1 MCGLNGFVTL
11 DPARAPTL
19 DARAAIDAM
28 NQALA
33 HRGPDGEGRHLEDGL
48 ALGHRRLAIVDTSP
62 AGAQPMHSADGQLVL
77 VFNGEI
83 YNHVELAQE
92 LAALGHVMRTRS
104 DTEVILHAYARWGD
118 ACVQRFNGM
127 WAFAL
132 WDRRQQRLL
141 CSRDRLGVKPFV
153 YHQHQGRWWFSSEA
167 VGLRAVLPLH
177 RADLGKLHEFLAW
190 GYRRED
196 GRSFFEGVAEL
207 PPAHNLV
214 VQHGRV
220 QLQRYWSLPEWAQP
234 GHAAPPADTAA
245 RAAQLH
251 DLLADAVRLRLR
263 SDVPVALLQSGG
275 LDSSA
280 IAVCVNTLAAAGN
293 TGGQPVKAFTSVHP
307 GHASDESAVVAR
319 LMQGLPHLNWVPLQ
333 PPGHALA
340 EQLPAYVD
348 ALQEPQA
355 SATSFAHWSLMQA
368 VRAQGLKVV
377 LNGQGADE
385 ALAGYGVLVAG
396 YRLLDLLL
404 RQPRQAAAEA
414 AALHR
419 VLGLGWP
426 QLLAQ
431 TAKAALGRR
440 AASLWRGWVS
450 EGAARVLRPPPG
462 HAWAGVLPE
471 VPMRLAGDNLDRHL
485 RSQLLHYGFG
495 QILHYEDRSAMSQG
509 VEIRSPFI
517 DVRLME
523 LAFGLP
529 DADKLSGGRT
539 KRLLRQA
546 FAHELPAEIVD
557 AGRKVGFA
565 TPAEQ
570 WLSAPGLQAWLRAL
584 VAEPAFRQCGL
595 WQADALARRLLD
607 PAAAARGFPV
617 WRFVVTALWLRR
629 MGITNS

>member
-1 MCGLNGFVTL
+1 MCGLNGIVDL
-11 DPARAPTL
+11 DPARAPPL
-19 DARAAIDAM
+19 DMRAAIAAM

-33 HRGPDGEGRHLEDGL
+33 HRGPDGEGHHLEDGL
-48 ALGHRRLAIVDTSP
+48 ALGHRRLAIVDTSA
-62 AGAQPMHSADGQLVL
+62 AGAQPMRSADGHLVL

-92 LAALGHVMRTRS
+92 LTALGHVMRTRS

-153 YHQHQGRWWFSSEA
+153 HAHHQGRWWFSSEA
-167 VGLRAVLPLH
+167 AGLRAVLPLH
-177 RADLGKLHEFLAW
+177 HANLGKLHEFLAW

-196 GRSFFEGVAEL
+196 GRSFFDGVSEL
-207 PPAHNLV
+207 PPGHNLV
-214 VQHGRV
+214 VQHGRLS
-220 QLQRYWSLPEWAQP
+220 LQRYWSLPEGADP
-234 GHAAPPADTAA
+234 GPPAQ
-245 RAAQLH
+245 RAQHLH

-280 IAVCVNTLAAAGN
+280 IAVCVNALAAAGA
-293 TGGQPVKAFTSVHP
+293 TAGRPVQAFTSVHP

-319 LMQGLPHLNWVPLQ
+319 LMQGLPHLQWVPLQ
-333 PPGHALA
+333 PPGHVLA
-340 EQLPAYVD
+340 AQLPAYVD

-355 SATSFAHWSLMQA
+355 SATSFAHWTLMQA

-404 RQPRQAAAEA
+404 RRPRRAAAEA

-419 VLGLGWP
+419 VLGLGWGS
-426 QLLAQ
+426 LLAQ

-440 AASLWRGWVS
+440 AASLWRGWVA
-450 EGAARVLRPPPG
+450 EGGARVLRLPPG
-462 HAWAGVLPE
+462 HALAAVLPE
-471 VPMRLAGDNLDRHL
+471 VPMSLAPVNLDRHL
-485 RSQLLHYGFG
+485 RTQLLHYGFG

-523 LAFGLP
+523 FAFSLP

-546 FAHELPAEIVD
+546 FAQALPAEIVD
-557 AGRKVGFA
+557 AGHKIGFA
-565 TPAEQ
+565 TPADQ
-570 WLSAPGLQAWLRAL
+570 WLSAPGMQAWLQGL
-584 VAEPAFRQCGL
+584 VADPAFRQCGL
-595 WQADALARRLLD
+595 WRADALARRLLA
-607 PAAAARGFPV
+607 PGAAASGFPV
-617 WRFVVTALWLRR
+617 WRFAVTALWLRR
-629 MGITNS
+629 MGITNI